1 MNSSLFHILQYV
13 KRKVIIP
20 INRMR
25 LHNSNFTIISNN
37 CAGGIMYHDL
47 GERFN
52 SPTVNLMFY
61 ASDFFTFLENLH
73 EALESDVVECKN
85 AGGYPVGLI
94 KLLSGQEIRIN
105 FMHYQTFDEAK
116 EKWRKRAERVN
127 YDNLFIFM
135 EGGLETTDEMV
146 SRFESLP
153 YENKVIITNKEY
165 DSECT
170 HYLDIYGEDFTWG
183 KLIRYKPHSLKR
195 FLNDFDYVSWLNSK
209 YQCSNER

>member
-1 MNSSLFHILQYV
+1 
-13 KRKVIIP
+13 
-20 INRMR
+20 
-25 LHNSNFTIISNN
+25 
-37 CAGGIMYHDL
+37 
-47 GERFN
+47 
-52 SPTVNLMFY
+52 
-61 ASDFFTFLENLH
+61 
-73 EALESDVVECKN
+73 
-85 AGGYPVGLI
+85 
-94 KLLSGQEIRIN
+94 
-105 FMHYQTFDEAK
+105 MHYQTFDEAK